1 MYLSFLWTLPFA
13 IYIWSTGACCGF
25 QHFALYWR
33 WGRGSCWPHED
44 FAALLTI
51 GKISSG
57 PLPTNDTQIS
67 FLSTNWATLNLKT
80 LCFVTQVTF
89 SSPCFDHN
97 LSALGKFDEIPRF
110 GSDSFV
116 LSDGNR
122 FTDGG
127 IHRHF
132 HLDGWLLGESNLGGG
147 PHTPPPQK
155 KKNEPITIRSCIQER
170 CPLVKGCVFCW
181 NLFKISSRWTFEEI
195 TWCCNWKVEMS
206 RVDCE
211 ETRNWRVEIYLYV
224 SCTSKYGGAFIWWWN
239 QAEVVKAAGFTD
251 ISALNK
257 YKLCANY

>member
-33 WGRGSCWPHED
+33 WGPGSCWPHED

-80 LCFVTQVTF
+80 LCFVTQITV

-97 LSALGKFDEIPRF
+97 LSALGKFDQIPRF

-122 FTDGG
+122 FTGG
-127 IHRHF
+127 GLPPHF
-132 HLDGWLLGESNLGGG
+132 HLDGWFLGESKLGGAG
-147 PHTPPPQK
+147 GSHQK
-155 KKNEPITIRSCIQER
+155 IWTQYHLRSCIS
-170 CPLVKGCVFCW
+170 G
-181 NLFKISSRWTFEEI
+181 
-195 TWCCNWKVEMS
+195 KVS
-206 RVDCE
+206 
-211 ETRNWRVEIYLYV
+211 T
-224 SCTSKYGGAFIWWWN
+224 G
-239 QAEVVKAAGFTD
+239 
-251 ISALNK
+251 
-257 YKLCANY
+257 